1 MARRGEG
8 ATFGPFRE
16 RRRSDGQARLFNG
29 IFAALSSSLEIDDL
43 KLILLTI
50 LSRPRGL
57 GFTRAHL
64 FLAGEAPNSFE
75 GALGLGCPSR
85 AHLRRLSKEIAAE
98 DAMLVQM
105 AASRRQGRD
114 AGGLRTG
121 LNDLRGQ
128 TWWITAYQEAEA
140 ENPLTKAVR
149 GRPLLRESVRKLP
162 QFLRPAGLEQIR
174 ALRVKGSK
182 IPSPLNP
189 ETVKYLGD
197 DFLLGPLRTKRGV
210 SAVVAVDRAF
220 QPDGITPEN
229 VMAFEWLCNQ
239 ASLALQNAEL
249 FSDLR
254 RTYDE
259 LEAVDRMKSN
269 FLSVV
274 SHELRTPLTSILGF
288 VQLIRDG
295 RCGEINPAM
304 HRLLDKVVGKSQDLA
319 RLIND
324 LLEIAELQ
332 SEALINL
339 DLEPVAL
346 DEAVDEAIQ
355 HEEHRSAD
363 RSVRIVHRRPKRELP
378 LVMGDSR
385 ALERLAYHLIDNGV
399 KFNDGGGSVTIDY
412 RATAKHVDLRV
423 RDTGKGMSQE
433 ECRRIYEDFYQG
445 DGNLTRKH
453 GGVGLGL
460 TIVKKLMHLLNGE
473 IQVESELGKGTT
485 IRLRLPVA
493 PTEDPAGNAARG

>member
-1 MARRGEG
+1 
-8 ATFGPFRE
+8 
-16 RRRSDGQARLFNG
+16 
-29 IFAALSSSLEIDDL
+29 
-43 KLILLTI
+43 
-50 LSRPRGL
+50 
-57 GFTRAHL
+57 
-64 FLAGEAPNSFE
+64 
-75 GALGLGCPSR
+75 
-85 AHLRRLSKEIAAE
+85 
-98 DAMLVQM
+98 
-105 AASRRQGRD
+105 
-114 AGGLRTG
+114 
-121 LNDLRGQ
+121 
-128 TWWITAYQEAEA
+128 
-140 ENPLTKAVR
+140 
-149 GRPLLRESVRKLP
+149 
-162 QFLRPAGLEQIR
+162 
-174 ALRVKGSK
+174 
-182 IPSPLNP
+182 
-189 ETVKYLGD
+189 
-197 DFLLGPLRTKRGV
+197 
-210 SAVVAVDRAF
+210 
-220 QPDGITPEN
+220 
-229 VMAFEWLCNQ
+229 
-239 ASLALQNAEL
+239 
-249 FSDLR
+249 
-254 RTYDE
+254 
-259 LEAVDRMKSN
+259 
-269 FLSVV
+269 
-274 SHELRTPLTSILGF
+274 
-288 VQLIRDG
+288 
-295 RCGEINPAM
+295 M